1 MRAAGIYARHSPFLQ
16 KTKISMEKFIEDI
29 AELLLSHETK
39 CVKVRITAIKQHVSE
54 IELEEI
60 DEEYTEY

>member
-1 MRAAGIYARHSPFLQ
+1 
-16 KTKISMEKFIEDI
+16 MEKFIEDI

-60 DEEYTEY
+60 DEGYTEY